1 MSLQNKVYQ
10 FLRRRFFLSKVPALP
25 LTLVP
30 TPAWFTYV
38 RKDRERL
45 VWLAAPS
52 KRQIGALRRTLTS
65 EISLFESLFRVISS
79 DRLHFVDVGANIGY
93 STLMWADVH
102 KGFLQKTTISYSC
115 IEPNIRN
122 LPFLEF
128 NLRNLSNVRIFPF
141 AVGGGITQSF
151 LTGGIPM
158 SYSDRG
164 SSVFRNTGLFS
175 FHGNGE
181 LASASKKSA
190 PMVSTKVFLEF
201 FEAETVAFC
210 KIDIEGGELNF
221 LFNAERWF
229 QEGVVFQVEI
239 NSQYFTEADW
249 GDLENWLIRFNY
261 CVIEPP
267 SFTPESQKNLSRD
280 VFLAPAGKA
289 GEIASAIGWKTS

>member
-1 MSLQNKVYQ
+1 MSVHNKVYQ
-10 FLRRRFFLSKVPALP
+10 WLRRRYFSSKIPALP

-38 RKDRERL
+38 RKERERPM
-45 VWLAAPS
+45 WLAAPS
-52 KRQIGALRRTLTS
+52 KKQIGALRRTLMS
-65 EISLFESLFRVISS
+65 EISLFERLFRVISS
-79 DRLHFVDVGANIGY
+79 GSGHFVDVGANIGY

-102 KGFLQKTTISYSC
+102 KRFQQKTTITYSC

-128 NLRNLSNVRIFPF
+128 NLRNLSNVMIFPF
-141 AVGGGITQSF
+141 ALGGGSSSF
-151 LTGGIPM
+151 LTGGISM
-158 SYSDRG
+158 SYGHRG
-164 SSVFRNTGLFS
+164 RSVFRNTGLFS
-175 FHGNGE
+175 FHGKGE

-190 PMVSTKVFLEF
+190 PMVSAKVFLEF

-229 QEGVVFQVEI
+229 KEGVVFQVEI

-249 GDLENWLIRFNY
+249 GDLENWLIRFDY

-267 SFTPESQKNLSRD
+267 NFSPESQKNLLRD
-280 VFLAPAGKA
+280 VFLAPVGKA
-289 GEIASAIGWKTS
+289 GEIASAIGWKIS